1 MALRNIFTEGDDI
14 LRKKSRKVEK
24 INEKVIEILDDMIDT
39 MREHYG
45 IGIAAPQVGI
55 LKSMFVVELDDKLY
69 ELINPEILE
78 MKGEV
83 EEEEGCLSV
92 PDFTGYVTRK
102 KKIEVEY
109 TDLKGARKQL
119 KTEGFEAIVIQHEID
134 HLDGIVFLDRV
145 TSLKTDVFR
154 RET

>member
-1 MALRNIFTEGDDI
+1 MVLRNIFTEGDDI

-69 ELINPEILE
+69 ELINLEILE

-92 PDFTGYVTRK
+92 PNKVGMVKRPEYV
-102 KKIEVEY
+102 KIKGLNRYGEEVFYEAEGL
-109 TDLKGARKQL
+109 LKIGRAH
-119 KTEGFEAIVIQHEID
+119 V
-134 HLDGIVFLDRV
+134 
-145 TSLKTDVFR
+145 
-154 RET
+154 

>member
-14 LRKKSRKVEK
+14 LKKKSKKVEK

-92 PDFTGYVTRK
+92 PNKVGMVKRPEYV
-102 KKIEVEY
+102 KIKGLNRYGEEVFYE
-109 TDLKGARKQL
+109 A
-119 KTEGFEAIVIQHEID
+119 EGLLTKAFCHEND
-134 HLDGIVFLDRV
+134 HLSGILYIDKAKNVHEVDR
-145 TSLKTDVFR
+145 
-154 RET
+154 

>member
-14 LRKKSRKVEK
+14 LRKKSRKVEE

-92 PDFTGYVTRK
+92 PNKVGMVKRPEYV
-102 KKIEVEY
+102 KIKGLNRYGEEVFYE
-109 TDLKGARKQL
+109 A
-119 KTEGFEAIVIQHEID
+119 EGLLAKAFCHEND
-134 HLDGIVFLDRV
+134 HLSGILYIDKAKNVHEVDR
-145 TSLKTDVFR
+145 
-154 RET
+154 

>member
-92 PDFTGYVTRK
+92 PNKVGMVKRPEYV
-102 KKIEVEY
+102 KIKGLNRYGEEVFYE
-109 TDLKGARKQL
+109 A
-119 KTEGFEAIVIQHEID
+119 EGLLAKAFCHEND
-134 HLDGIVFLDRV
+134 HLSGILYIDKAKNVHEVDR
-145 TSLKTDVFR
+145 
-154 RET
+154 

>member
-14 LRKKSRKVEK
+14 LRKKSRKVEE

-92 PDFTGYVTRK
+92 PNKVGMVKRPEYV
-102 KKIEVEY
+102 KI
-109 TDLKGARKQL
+109 KGLNR
-119 KTEGFEAIVIQHEID
+119 
-134 HLDGIVFLDRV
+134 
-145 TSLKTDVFR
+145 
-154 RET
+154 

>member
-92 PDFTGYVTRK
+92 PNKVGMVKRPEYV
-102 KKIEVEY
+102 KIKGLNRYGEEVFYE
-109 TDLKGARKQL
+109 A
-119 KTEGFEAIVIQHEID
+119 EGLLAKAFYHEND
-134 HLDGIVFLDRV
+134 HLSGDTLYR
-145 TSLKTDVFR
+145 
-154 RET
+154 

>member
-39 MREHYG
+39 MREHYC

-92 PDFTGYVTRK
+92 PNKVGMVKRPEYV
-102 KKIEVEY
+102 KIKGLNRYGEEVFYE
-109 TDLKGARKQL
+109 A
-119 KTEGFEAIVIQHEID
+119 EGLLAKAFCHEND
-134 HLDGIVFLDRV
+134 HLSGILYIDKAKNVHEVDR
-145 TSLKTDVFR
+145 
-154 RET
+154 